1 MVWLFNVKRRFFWIV
16 LSCRYWTDSR
26 WSWRLCWRR
35 ELNNNEGEAVQA
47 LLYVL
52 TEVLMAENIADSWV
66 SALDPPCSFT
76 VKSYYSLLSKVS
88 FSAENMDAN
97 MLKVMR
103 KFITKQGANFSW
115 GLMQDRLA
123 TRDNLFKRGILTS
136 PHQRFCVCCFAEPE
150 NTQHLFLRCP
160 FSVRVWD
167 QIYCWI
173 GVSFVQYHETVSHF
187 LQHGALKRRKSSR
200 RFEFLPRAATV

>member
-1 MVWLFNVKRRFFWIV
+1 M
-16 LSCRYWTDSR
+16 SCRYCTDSR
-26 WSWRLCWRR
+26 WSWRR

-47 LLYVL
+47 LLYVFI
-52 TEVLMAENIADSWV
+52 EVSMAENIADSWV

-88 FSAENMDAN
+88 FSAENMD
-97 MLKVMR
+97 
-103 KFITKQGANFSW
+103 
-115 GLMQDRLA
+115 DRLA

-136 PHQRFCVCCFAEPE
+136 PHQRFCVYCFAEPE

-160 FSVRVWD
+160 FSIRVWD

-173 GVSFVQYHETVSHF
+173 GVSFVQYHETISHF
-187 LQHGALKRRKSSR
+187 LQHGALKRQKSSR
-200 RFEFLPRAATV
+200 RFEFLPWAATV